1 MSLMR
6 LPNFIEK
13 RIVGYAQKRG
23 LLVMPF
29 SSYTSQVA
37 GVSSAGQVVNHD
49 TALTFTG
56 AFAAISIK
64 AENLASLPKFVYEQ
78 TATGKKLLKN
88 HPVYRLLHFKP
99 NTYQTDFVFW
109 EYMEASVAGWGNAYA
124 VIETDASGYPMALHP
139 AHPGSVQVKQQGKD
153 IFYTITEG
161 LAKGTYHSSDIIHI
175 KLFSKDGII
184 GIDPITYHAQAI
196 GIGLAGQSFA
206 SEYFTKKGVLK
217 AVIETD
223 GEISDAAYRKIA
235 DRISDA
241 GNHGTPILEY
251 GLKYKS
257 IGISPDA
264 AQSIQTR
271 LFSIQDAARIWKVP
285 VSLLAE
291 HTHSTFTNTEQQDI
305 QFVKYGLRPECKRFE
320 CELESKLFPEEAADS
335 ISVKFDLKGLLRG
348 DLQTQSDWYH
358 KAILDGWMSRNEVRE
373 MENLDPKDGLD
384 EFLVPSNMTIPEAL
398 EQLVN
403 NNKEINGK

>member
-1 MSLMR
+1 MK
-6 LPNFIEK
+6 LPGFIEK
-13 RIVGYAQKRG
+13 RMVAYAKQRG
-23 LLVMPF
+23 LFVMP
-29 SSYTSQVA
+29 YTDYKPSFA
-37 GVSSAGQVVNHD
+37 GITAAGQTVNHD

-64 AENLASLPKFVYEQ
+64 AENLASLPRFVFER
-78 TATGKKLLKN
+78 TATGLKALTN
-88 HPVYRLLHFKP
+88 HPVYKLLHYKP
-99 NTYQTDFVFW
+99 NSYQTDFVFW
-109 EYMEASVAGWGNAYA
+109 EYMEASVAGWGNGYA
-124 VIETDASGYPMALHP
+124 VIESGANGYPKALHP
-139 AHPGSVQVKQQGKD
+139 VHPGSVD
-153 IFYTITEG
+153 IRRNG
-161 LAKGTYHSSDIIHI
+161 LDLVYIVGDGIMKGNYLADEIIHV
-175 KLFSKDGII
+175 KLFSKDGIV
-184 GIDPITYHAQAI
+184 GIDPISYHAQAI
-196 GIGLAGQSFA
+196 GIGLAGQAFA
-206 SEYFTKKGVLK
+206 SEYFTKKGVLR

-223 GEISDAAYRKIA
+223 GEISDEAYRKIA
-235 DRISDA
+235 DRVTNA
-241 GNHGTPILEY
+241 GDHGTPILEY

-320 CELESKLFPEEAADS
+320 CELETKLFAEGEADR
-335 ISVKFDLKGLLRG
+335 INIKFDLKGLLRG

-373 MENLDPKDGLD
+373 LENLNPVDGLD
-384 EFLVPSNMTIPEAL
+384 EYLVPSNMTLPEAL
-398 EQLVN
+398 EQLAN
-403 NNKEINGK
+403 PKKNGTE